1 METIIISNNIDSV
14 NDLNVQETTECVI
27 FRKSRDNT

>member
-1 METIIISNNIDSV
+1 MKTIIISNNIDSV
-14 NDLNVQETTECVI
+14 NDLNFQETAECVI